1 MTTEE
6 KNHHLNTMLNA
17 MQESEDYVVNMDY
30 EAFAKEENT
39 LQIVVRN
46 LNVIG
51 NSAIAVKDEVK
62 EQFKDFDF
70 EVLTSLANANLTA
83 GLEMDMHGLFHI
95 IKKDFPIFREKF
107 NQAML
112 DLQAEDER
120 NMDLK

>member
-1 MTTEE
+1 MNTEE
-6 KNHHLNTMLNA
+6 KNFHLNTMLNA
-17 MQESEDYVVNMDY
+17 MQEAEEYVVNMDY

-51 NSAIAVKDEVK
+51 NSAIAVKDQVK
-62 EQFKDFDF
+62 EHFKEFDF

-83 GLEMDMHGLFHI
+83 GMEMDMHGLFHI
-95 IKKDFPIFREKF
+95 IQKDFPVFRDKF

-112 DLQAEDER
+112 DIQAEEESKM
-120 NMDLK
+120 NLK